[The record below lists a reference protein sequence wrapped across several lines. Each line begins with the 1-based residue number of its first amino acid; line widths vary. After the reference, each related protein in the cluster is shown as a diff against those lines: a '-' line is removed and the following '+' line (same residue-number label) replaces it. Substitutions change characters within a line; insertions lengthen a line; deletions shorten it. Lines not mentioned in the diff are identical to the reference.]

1 MLRRYVNG
9 LPQPTASVLPP
20 WRHPRLPTYRVPA
33 MAPARVDLVILSTRV
48 VTPAGTAPGAIAISG
63 GVITA
68 VHGHGATPD
77 AARRLD
83 VGDAVLLPGVVDT
96 HVHVNE
102 PGRTEWEGFE
112 TATRA
117 AAAGGIT
124 TIVDMPLNS
133 IPVTTTPPALELK
146 ARAAAGHATV
156 DYAFWGGV
164 VPGNTEQLPP
174 LARAGVRGFKCFLV
188 PSGVDEFP
196 PVAELQLRPAMTKLA
211 GLGLPLLVHA
221 ELPGPI
227 ARAAA
232 SRGGDP
238 RRYASYLA
246 SRPRAAELEA
256 VDLMLRLCRETG
268 CRVHI
273 VHVSAADTLDRLR
286 DARRAGLPVTAET
299 CPHYLTFAAEEIADG
314 ATAWKCAPPIRERS
328 DRERL
333 WEGLAEG
340 TLDLVAS
347 DHSPAPPPLK
357 CLDTGDFVRAWG
369 GVASLEVGLAAT
381 WTGARSRGR
390 DLQDVAR
397 WCAERPAGLAGL
409 TGKGRIAPGCDAD
422 VVVFDPEARF
432 TVAPE
437 RLRQRH
443 PVTPYAGMVLH
454 GVVRQTF
461 VRGMCV
467 YEEGEFP
474 TGAIGRWER

>member
-1 MLRRYVNG
+1 MPNSDVELWCDHDMARRFLGHRRWRLACKTEESAKNGDSGSGRVLRRYVNG

-63 GVITA
+63 GV
-68 VHGHGATPD
+68 
-77 AARRLD
+77 
-83 VGDAVLLPGVVDT
+83 
-96 HVHVNE
+96 
-102 PGRTEWEGFE
+102 
-112 TATRA
+112 
-117 AAAGGIT
+117 
-124 TIVDMPLNS
+124 M
-133 IPVTTTPPALELK
+133 
-146 ARAAAGHATV
+146 
-156 DYAFWGGV
+156 
-164 VPGNTEQLPP
+164 PGNTEQLPP

-196 PVAELQLRPAMTKLA
+196 PVAELQLRPAMTTLA

-347 DHSPAPPPLK
+347 DHSPAPPLLK

-381 WTGARSRGR
+381 WTGARARGR

-422 VVVFDPEARF
+422 VVVFDPEAPFQVEPR
-432 TVAPE
+432 
-437 RLRQRH
+437 RLHQRH
-443 PVTPYAGMVLH
+443 PVTPYAGMILH
-454 GVVRQTF
+454 GVVCQTF
-461 VRGMCV
+461 VRGTCV
-467 YEEGEFP
+467 YEAGRFP
-474 TGAIGRWER
+474 TQGFGRWLR